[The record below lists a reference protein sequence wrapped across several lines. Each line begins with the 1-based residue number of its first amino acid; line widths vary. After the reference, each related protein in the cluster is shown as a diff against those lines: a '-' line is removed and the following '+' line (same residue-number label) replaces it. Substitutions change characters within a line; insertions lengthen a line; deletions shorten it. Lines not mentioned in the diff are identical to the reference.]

1 MYKII
6 NTKDGS
12 TVGSTEAPLFIKK
25 KASTGCYIQTL
36 ETKAQGIAYLGTA
49 YNLQGR
55 EPLGADETVMLIEV
69 DAGAEAD
76 KTAATLAENSAAI
89 DNIIIS
95 MLEG

>member
-6 NTKDGS
+6 NTQDGK
-12 TVGSTEAPLFIKK
+12 TIGSTEAPLFIKK
-25 KASTGCYIQTL
+25 KPSTGCYIQADA
-36 ETKAQGIAYLGTA
+36 ESAQGVAYLGTA
-49 YNLQGR
+49 YNLHGR
-55 EPLGADETVMLIEV
+55 DGVEAEETVMLIEV
-69 DAGAEAD
+69 DGGTEAD